1 MNAENFQ
8 TLLEVLEV
16 QLLNLQSPNL
26 TSLEKLE
33 QLTGSVYQADSIRER
48 VEEAFEFL
56 DSVNSFLI

>member
-56 DSVNSFLI
+56 DSVNNFLI